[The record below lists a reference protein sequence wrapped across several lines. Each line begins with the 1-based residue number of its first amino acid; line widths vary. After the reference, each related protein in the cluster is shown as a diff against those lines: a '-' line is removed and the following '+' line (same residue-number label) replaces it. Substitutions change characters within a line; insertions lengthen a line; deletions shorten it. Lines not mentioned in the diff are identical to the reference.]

1 MAGFTIDLKGRIK
14 NFPLPKNKPLLP
26 LFEAIV
32 NSIYAIEERQ
42 KIESFQGKIDI
53 HIIRVPQEVLEGVDK
68 SINEITGFVISDNG
82 IGFDDNNM
90 KSFLQSDSTYRADK
104 GGKGIGRFSWLKAF
118 EHASIESIFRDN
130 NCWVKRNFEFSLE
143 KQEIDDSLVEIEGIE
158 EYNTRVSLIDY
169 LPIYR
174 KNVTKNAE
182 VIANRI
188 MQHCLIYLM
197 GSNCPIISVID
208 DEKICINEM
217 FEKNIEREREPV
229 NINVEGEEFKL
240 LNTKVSDSS
249 IGGSK
254 LYLYA
259 NDRMVLPI
267 DLDKEI
273 VNLDKNL
280 YEEQGYFYV
289 GILSGKYLD
298 DNVDSN
304 RTSFEIAE
312 TGKEDGISLEEIV
325 QESKVHV
332 EEYLIEYLEA
342 VKRKKEERIR
352 KYITMNAPQFGH
364 LLKYMPEAIGEIKPT
379 LSDAKLD
386 EELYKIKRKFDV
398 ELRRTNQ
405 EIIDKIDVRTENL
418 DAYKEKWQTQI
429 EKISDANKAALS
441 EYVSHRRIILDLLK
455 KGILIKDDGKFNKE
469 AYIHNLI
476 YPMRRTSEEIEYE
489 AHNLWMVDERLS
501 YCEYIS
507 SDIPFNNDPSE
518 QRTDILFLDK
528 PVALSDQ
535 DNSGKEYES
544 IVIIELKRP
553 MRDDYKPGENPI
565 DQLMG
570 YQEKLASNSVTDK
583 NGRPIKVG
591 DSTQFYLY
599 AVCDITDSLMKY
611 AKRYGFHETP
621 DKLGLYWYNDNAR
634 AYMEIISFDKLIN
647 DAEKRNRVLFDKLGI

>member
-634 AYMEIISFDKLIN
+634 AYIEIISFDKLIN

>member
-1 MAGFTIDLKGRIK
+1 MAGFTIDLRGRIK

-26 LFEAIV
+26 LFEAVV

-42 KIESFQGKIDI
+42 KKESFQGRIDI
-53 HIIRVPQEVLEGVDK
+53 HIMRVPQEVIEGVDK
-68 SINEITGFVISDNG
+68 NINEITGFVISDNG
-82 IGFDDNNM
+82 IGFDENNM
-90 KSFLQSDSTYRADK
+90 RSFLQSDSTYRADK

-118 EHASIESIFRDN
+118 EHASIESIFMDDDS
-130 NCWVKRNFEFSLE
+130 WVKRNFEFSLG
-143 KQEIDDSLVEIEGIE
+143 KQEVDDSLVEIEGIG
-158 EYNTRVSLIDY
+158 EYNTQVSLIDY
-169 LPIYR
+169 LPMYR

-197 GSNCPIISVID
+197 GTNCPIINVID
-208 DEKICINEM
+208 EEKICINDM
-217 FEKNIEREREPV
+217 FEKNIEREQEPV
-229 NINVEGEEFKL
+229 NINIDGEEFKL
-240 LNTKVSDSS
+240 LNTKVRDSS

-280 YEEQGYFYV
+280 FEEQGYYYV

-312 TGKEDGISLEEIV
+312 TGKEEGISLEEIV
-325 QESKVHV
+325 KESKVHV
-332 EEYLIEYLEA
+332 EEYLLEYLEA
-342 VKRKKEERIR
+342 VKTKKEERIR
-352 KYITMNAPQFGH
+352 KYITTNAPQFGH

-379 LSDAKLD
+379 LSDLKLD
-386 EELYKIKRKFDV
+386 EELYRIKRKFDV
-398 ELRRTNQ
+398 ELRRANQ
-405 EIIDKIDVRTENL
+405 EIIDKIDVGTENL
-418 DAYKEKWQTQI
+418 DVYKDEWQIQI

-441 EYVSHRRIILDLLK
+441 EYVSHRRIILDLMK
-455 KGILIKDDGKFNKE
+455 KGILRNNDGKFNKE

-507 SDIPFNNDPSE
+507 SDIPFNNDQAE

-591 DSTQFYLY
+591 ASTQFYLY
-599 AVCDITDSLMKY
+599 AVCDITDSLKKY

>member
-14 NFPLPKNKPLLP
+14 NFALPKNKPLLP

-208 DEKICINEM
+208 DEKICINDM

-364 LLKYMPEAIGEIKPT
+364 LLKYMLEAIGEIKPT

-535 DNSGKEYES
+535 DNSGREYES
-544 IVIIELKRP
+544 IIIIELKRP

>member
-1 MAGFTIDLKGRIK
+1 MAGFTVDLAGRIK

-26 LFEAIV
+26 VFEAVV

-42 KIESFQGKIDI
+42 KKELFHGKIDI
-53 HIIRVPQEVLEGVDK
+53 HIIRELQEVLDGVDK
-68 SINEITGFVISDNG
+68 SINEITGFVICDNG
-82 IGFDDNNM
+82 IGFDENNM
-90 KSFLQSDSTYRADK
+90 KSFLQSDSTYRSDK
-104 GGKGIGRFSWLKAF
+104 GGKGVGRFSWLKAF
-118 EHASIESIFRDN
+118 EYANIESIFKDDES
-130 NCWVKRNFEFSLE
+130 WVKRNFQFSLD
-143 KQEIDDSLVEIEGIE
+143 KQDIDDRLLEINEVDEYETKISLV
-158 EYNTRVSLIDY
+158 DY
-169 LPIYR
+169 LPAYR
-174 KNVTKNAE
+174 KNVPKSAE

-197 GSNCPIISVID
+197 GVNCPTINIID
-208 DEKICINEM
+208 EEKICINDM
-217 FEKNIEREREPV
+217 FERNIEREDLPV
-229 NINVEGEEFKL
+229 NIIIEGEQFNL
-240 LNTKVSDSS
+240 LNTKVKDSS

-280 YEEQGYFYV
+280 FDEQGYYYV

-304 RTSFEIAE
+304 RTSFEIA
-312 TGKEDGISLEEIV
+312 DSGIDEGLSLEGIV
-325 QESKVHV
+325 KEAKVCV
-332 EEYLIEYLEA
+332 EEYLFDYLEE
-342 VKRKKEERIR
+342 VKDKKEERIK
-352 KYITMNAPQFGH
+352 KYIATNAPQFGH
-364 LLKYMPEAIGEIKPT
+364 LLKYMPDAIGEIKPT
-379 LSDAKLD
+379 LSDVKLD
-386 EELYKIKRKFDV
+386 EELYRIKRKFDI
-398 ELRRTNQ
+398 ELRKENQ
-405 EIIDKIDVRTENL
+405 EIINKIDVGTENL
-418 DAYKEKWQTQI
+418 DAYKDKWQAQI

-441 EYVSHRRIILDLLK
+441 EYVAHRRIILDLLK
-455 KGILIKDDGKFNKE
+455 KGILIKDDGRFNKE

-489 AHNLWMVDERLS
+489 AHNLWLIDERLS

-507 SDIPFNNDPSE
+507 SDIPFNNDPKE
-518 QRTDILFLDK
+518 QRTDVLFLDK

-535 DNSGKEYES
+535 DNSGKEYET

-565 DQLMG
+565 DQLMS

-583 NGRPIKVG
+583 NGRLIKVG
-591 DSTQFYLY
+591 ASTQFYLY
-599 AVCDITDSLMKY
+599 AVCDITDSLLTY
-611 AKRYGFHETP
+611 VKRFDFHETP
-621 DKLGLYWYNDNAR
+621 DKLGWYWYNDNAH

-647 DAEKRNRVLFDKLGI
+647 DAEKRNKILFDKLGI

>member
-158 EYNTRVSLIDY
+158 EYNTQVSLIDY

-208 DEKICINEM
+208 DGKICINDM

-229 NINVEGEEFKL
+229 NINVEGEAFKL

-418 DAYKEKWQTQI
+418 DVYKEKWQTQI

>member
-1 MAGFTIDLKGRIK
+1 
-14 NFPLPKNKPLLP
+14 
-26 LFEAIV
+26 
-32 NSIYAIEERQ
+32 
-42 KIESFQGKIDI
+42 
-53 HIIRVPQEVLEGVDK
+53 
-68 SINEITGFVISDNG
+68 
-82 IGFDDNNM
+82 
-90 KSFLQSDSTYRADK
+90 
-104 GGKGIGRFSWLKAF
+104 
-118 EHASIESIFRDN
+118 
-130 NCWVKRNFEFSLE
+130 
-143 KQEIDDSLVEIEGIE
+143 
-158 EYNTRVSLIDY
+158 
-169 LPIYR
+169 
-174 KNVTKNAE
+174 
-182 VIANRI
+182 
-188 MQHCLIYLM
+188 
-197 GSNCPIISVID
+197 
-208 DEKICINEM
+208 
-217 FEKNIEREREPV
+217 
-229 NINVEGEEFKL
+229 
-240 LNTKVSDSS
+240 
-249 IGGSK
+249 
-254 LYLYA
+254 
-259 NDRMVLPI
+259 
-267 DLDKEI
+267 
-273 VNLDKNL
+273 
-280 YEEQGYFYV
+280 
-289 GILSGKYLD
+289 
-298 DNVDSN
+298 
-304 RTSFEIAE
+304 
-312 TGKEDGISLEEIV
+312 
-325 QESKVHV
+325 
-332 EEYLIEYLEA
+332 
-342 VKRKKEERIR
+342 
-352 KYITMNAPQFGH
+352 MNAPQFGH

-621 DKLGLYWYNDNAR
+621 DKLGLYWYNDNAC

>member
-26 LFEAIV
+26 LFEAVV

-42 KIESFQGKIDI
+42 KIESFQGRIDI
-53 HIIRVPQEVLEGVDK
+53 HIMRVPQEVLEGVDK

-82 IGFDDNNM
+82 IGFDENNM
-90 KSFLQSDSTYRADK
+90 RSFLQSDSTYRADK

-118 EHASIESIFRDN
+118 EHASIESIFMDDGS
-130 NCWVKRNFEFSLE
+130 WVKRNFEFSLE
-143 KQEIDDSLVEIEGIE
+143 KQEVDDSLVKIEGVG
-158 EYNTRVSLIDY
+158 EYNTQVSLINY
-169 LPIYR
+169 FPIYR

-197 GSNCPIISVID
+197 GANCPIINVID
-208 DEKICINEM
+208 EEKICINDM
-217 FEKNIEREREPV
+217 FEKNIEREQEPV
-229 NINVEGEEFKL
+229 NINIEGEEFKL

-280 YEEQGYFYV
+280 FEEQGYYYV

-312 TGKEDGISLEEIV
+312 TGNEEGISLEEIV
-325 QESKVHV
+325 KESKVHV
-332 EEYLIEYLEA
+332 EQYLLEYLEA
-342 VKRKKEERIR
+342 VKTKKEERIR
-352 KYITMNAPQFGH
+352 KYITTNAPQFGH
-364 LLKYMPEAIGEIKPT
+364 LLKYMPDAIGEIKPT

-398 ELRRTNQ
+398 ELKRTNQ

-418 DAYKEKWQTQI
+418 DAYKDKWQKQI
-429 EKISDANKAALS
+429 ERISDANKAALS

-507 SDIPFNNDPSE
+507 SDIPFNNDPAE

-528 PVALSDQ
+528 PVALSDH

-570 YQEKLASNSVTDK
+570 YQEKLACNSVTDK
-583 NGRPIKVG
+583 NGRQIKVG
-591 DSTQFYLY
+591 ASTQFYLY

-647 DAEKRNRVLFDKLGI
+647 DAEKRNRILFDKLGI

>member
-1 MAGFTIDLKGRIK
+1 M
-14 NFPLPKNKPLLP
+14 
-26 LFEAIV
+26 
-32 NSIYAIEERQ
+32 
-42 KIESFQGKIDI
+42 
-53 HIIRVPQEVLEGVDK
+53 
-68 SINEITGFVISDNG
+68 
-82 IGFDDNNM
+82 
-90 KSFLQSDSTYRADK
+90 
-104 GGKGIGRFSWLKAF
+104 
-118 EHASIESIFRDN
+118 
-130 NCWVKRNFEFSLE
+130 
-143 KQEIDDSLVEIEGIE
+143 
-158 EYNTRVSLIDY
+158 
-169 LPIYR
+169 
-174 KNVTKNAE
+174 
-182 VIANRI
+182 
-188 MQHCLIYLM
+188 
-197 GSNCPIISVID
+197 
-208 DEKICINEM
+208 
-217 FEKNIEREREPV
+217 
-229 NINVEGEEFKL
+229 
-240 LNTKVSDSS
+240 
-249 IGGSK
+249 
-254 LYLYA
+254 
-259 NDRMVLPI
+259 
-267 DLDKEI
+267 
-273 VNLDKNL
+273 
-280 YEEQGYFYV
+280 
-289 GILSGKYLD
+289 
-298 DNVDSN
+298 
-304 RTSFEIAE
+304 
-312 TGKEDGISLEEIV
+312 
-325 QESKVHV
+325 
-332 EEYLIEYLEA
+332 
-342 VKRKKEERIR
+342 
-352 KYITMNAPQFGH
+352 
-364 LLKYMPEAIGEIKPT
+364 
-379 LSDAKLD
+379 
-386 EELYKIKRKFDV
+386 
-398 ELRRTNQ
+398 
-405 EIIDKIDVRTENL
+405 
-418 DAYKEKWQTQI
+418 
-429 EKISDANKAALS
+429 
-441 EYVSHRRIILDLLK
+441 SHRRIILDLLK